1 LIIAVLLASTSTS
14 VQENAPAELKF
25 GLNEFSVY
33 VKGGL
38 NSLSYKLNADG
49 THTDGYGAG
58 FDSTTDYLK
67 GIVKTRIFGISELI
81 TTEMISETGVDISK

>member
-1 LIIAVLLASTSTS
+1 LIIAALLASTSTS
-14 VQENAPAELKF
+14 AQENVPVKLKL

-38 NSLSYKLNADG
+38 NSLSYKLNADD

-58 FDSTTDYLK
+58 FGQYH
-67 GIVKTRIFGISELI
+67 
-81 TTEMISETGVDISK
+81 